1 MTITY
6 GITEE
11 LYSLGEI
18 RRTSYGIAAY
28 ADIDEDGIATVV
40 ASVHDIT
47 SDKHKLAELVRKCNQ
62 LGLSVVHLNDVV
74 EDFLT

>member
-18 RRTSYGIAAY
+18 RRTSYEIAAY
-28 ADIDEDGIATVV
+28 ADVDEEGTATIV